1 MNELAVEILSTGDEL
16 LTGQIVDTNSA
27 WLMDRL
33 WELGLMVRRKTL
45 VGDDRQ
51 DLDAA
56 IRETTARADLVVMS
70 GGMGP
75 TEDDLTSEAV
85 AAVLGVPLE
94 PHPPSLEAIRERFR
108 RFGRTMTPNNEK
120 QARFPRGA
128 EVIPNRFGT
137 APGFS
142 VRVGRGEVVCFPGVP
157 SEFRGLSEEWL
168 LPRLAARLGQV
179 PTAGLVKLFGV
190 GESHADHEMRPV
202 MDDPENA
209 GVRFGY
215 RAHWPEVHV
224 KWAVPDPGA
233 AARAERIRL
242 AVRAIFGEQVFG
254 EGKDELPELVV
265 ARLAERGERVALAE
279 SCTGGLLAELL
290 TDVPGASAVLDL
302 GVVAYANAMKERVL
316 GVDGAL
322 LAAHGAVS
330 EPVARAM
337 AEGARRTAGATWGIG
352 ITGIAGPSGGTAE
365 KPVGTVHLALAGPAG
380 TEAVARLYRGER
392 TRIRRQAAFEALNL
406 LRLAMR

>member
-1 MNELAVEILSTGDEL
+1 
-16 LTGQIVDTNSA
+16 
-27 WLMDRL
+27 
-33 WELGLMVRRKTL
+33 
-45 VGDDRQ
+45 
-51 DLDAA
+51 
-56 IRETTARADLVVMS
+56 
-70 GGMGP
+70 
-75 TEDDLTSEAV
+75 
-85 AAVLGVPLE
+85 
-94 PHPPSLEAIRERFR
+94 
-108 RFGRTMTPNNEK
+108 
-120 QARFPRGA
+120 
-128 EVIPNRFGT
+128 
-137 APGFS
+137 
-142 VRVGRGEVVCFPGVP
+142 
-157 SEFRGLSEEWL
+157 
-168 LPRLAARLGQV
+168 
-179 PTAGLVKLFGV
+179 
-190 GESHADHEMRPV
+190 
-202 MDDPENA
+202 
-209 GVRFGY
+209 
-215 RAHWPEVHV
+215 V
-224 KWAVPDPGA
+224 KWLVPGPEA
-233 AARAERIRL
+233 PARAERIRL
-242 AVRAIFGEQVFG
+242 AARAIFGEQVFG

-392 TRIRRQAAFEALNL
+392 ARIRRQAAFEALNL

>member
-1 MNELAVEILSTGDEL
+1 MIDLAVEILATGDEL
-16 LTGQIVDTNSA
+16 LTGQLVDTNSP

-45 VGDDRQ
+45 VGDDQQ
-51 DLDAA
+51 DLVAA
-56 IRETTARADLVVMS
+56 IRETTARADLVVVS

-75 TEDDLTSEAV
+75 TEDDLTSESV
-85 AAVLGVPLE
+85 AALLGVPLE
-94 PHPPSLEAIRERFR
+94 LHESSLRAIEERFR
-108 RFGRTMTPNNEK
+108 HFGRVMTPNNAK

-142 VRVGRGEVVCFPGVP
+142 ARIGRGEVVCLPGVP
-157 SEFRGLSEEWL
+157 LEFKGLCQEWV
-168 LPRLAARLGQV
+168 LPRLAARLGDV
-179 PTAGLVKLFGV
+179 PAAGMVKLFGV
-190 GESHADHEMRPV
+190 GESSADHSMRPV
-202 MDDPENA
+202 MDDPANA

-224 KWAVPDPGA
+224 KWTVPGPGA
-233 AARAERIRL
+233 AARAEQLR
-242 AVRAIFGEQVFG
+242 VRVRSIFGDQVFG
-254 EGKDELPELVV
+254 EGRDELAEVVV
-265 ARLAERGERVALAE
+265 ARLAARKERVALAE

-290 TDVPGASAVLDL
+290 TDVSGASAVLDL
-302 GVVAYANAMKERVL
+302 GVVTYGNGAKEEVI
-316 GVDGAL
+316 GVDPGL

-337 AEGARRTAGATWGIG
+337 AEGARRVGRATWGLG
-352 ITGIAGPSGGTAE
+352 VTGIAGPTGGTPE

-380 TEAVARLYRGER
+380 TEAVARLYRGDR
-392 TRIRRQAAFEALNL
+392 GRIRRQAAFEALNL
-406 LRLAMR
+406 LRLALR